1 MFEMPTTTE
10 AAKRAPNMSAMQ
22 RMPLGEQLIAA
33 GMLTEVQLDL
43 AKREQQRNGGRLTQ
57 ILVQLG
63 LMTPDVLADFLARQ
77 AGTKTV
83 NLHRVSI
90 DQESLA
96 LIPQE
101 VARRCLAMPVSR
113 TNGTL
118 TVAVADPFDVNAVD
132 TLQQVCGLGLEIV
145 TAPERDILNCLELY
159 YTAGDTIG
167 ESIDKILE
175 EKDKQAAQS
184 LDEVLS
190 RLANKDEDAPVI
202 RVVRQIIIR
211 AINNRASDIHFEPEE
226 RMMRVRTRIDGVL
239 YQDVLIPKAMQS
251 AVTTRMKILA
261 DLDLAETRVPQDGR
275 ATIIVGGRQVNLRV
289 SSLPTSYGENVV
301 ARILDPS
308 GQILSLPAL
317 GFTPDIETQFREVV
331 NRPYGVVLVTGPTGS
346 GKTTTL
352 YAVLQEVSTMDVSTF
367 TLEDPIEYRMSL
379 VRQTQIHEEAGLTF
393 SGGLRALLRQDP
405 DIILV
410 GETRDTETA
419 QLMVRAALTGHLVFS
434 TLHTN
439 DAPGAIPRLLDMGVD
454 AFLLPASL
462 LAVLGQR
469 LVRTICPHCKEE
481 VKDPERIF
489 EELKIEPPDLS
500 PLATRPSPLKL
511 WRGAGCSVCN
521 RTGYKGRVGIYE
533 LMVLDERYHDPILRR
548 AGAPEFLRLAQEK
561 GMRTMFEDGLIKA
574 MQGLTTVE
582 ELLRVTRMTG
592 K

>member
-1 MFEMPTTTE
+1 
-10 AAKRAPNMSAMQ
+10 
-22 RMPLGEQLIAA
+22 
-33 GMLTEVQLDL
+33 
-43 AKREQQRNGGRLTQ
+43 
-57 ILVQLG
+57 
-63 LMTPDVLADFLARQ
+63 
-77 AGTKTV
+77 
-83 NLHRVSI
+83 
-90 DQESLA
+90 
-96 LIPQE
+96 
-101 VARRCLAMPVSR
+101 
-113 TNGTL
+113 
-118 TVAVADPFDVNAVD
+118 
-132 TLQQVCGLGLEIV
+132 
-145 TAPERDILNCLELY
+145 
-159 YTAGDTIG
+159 
-167 ESIDKILE
+167 
-175 EKDKQAAQS
+175 
-184 LDEVLS
+184 
-190 RLANKDEDAPVI
+190 
-202 RVVRQIIIR
+202 
-211 AINNRASDIHFEPEE
+211 
-226 RMMRVRTRIDGVL
+226 
-239 YQDVLIPKAMQS
+239 MQS

-289 SSLPTSYGENVV
+289 SSLPTSHGENVV

-308 GQILSLPAL
+308 GQVLSLPAL
-317 GFTPDIETQFREVV
+317 GFTPDIETQFRDVV

-439 DAPGAIPRLLDMGVD
+439 DAPGALPRLLDMGVD

-469 LVRTICPHCKEE
+469 LVRTNCPHCKEE
-481 VKDPERIF
+481 IKDPERIF
-489 EELKIEPPDLS
+489 EELKIDPTRLLNSAALSSNPGSEPS
-500 PLATRPSPLKL
+500 PLAPRPSPLKL

-548 AGAPEFLRLAQEK
+548 AGAPEFLRLAQER

-582 ELLRVTRMTG
+582 ELLRITRVQVYKG
-592 K
+592 